1 MTTLKINQM
10 APAFQLADSHQ
21 QIVTLDDF
29 KGHWVVL
36 FFYPKDNT
44 PGCTAEACNF
54 RDAYQEILAL
64 NTKILGI
71 NTDSSESHQRFISKK
86 QLPFPLLS
94 DTSGKVSQQYGCLF
108 KIGPIRFCKRQS
120 FIIDPE
126 GKIARIYRKVDPRQ
140 HARQIINDLKQL
152 QQTDRL

>member
-1 MTTLKINQM
+1 MTKLEINQT
-10 APAFQLADSHQ
+10 APAFQLPDSHQ

-29 KGHWVVL
+29 KGHWLVL

-64 NTKILGI
+64 NTKIIGI
-71 NTDSSESHQRFISKK
+71 NTDSSDSHQRFISRQ

-108 KIGPIRFCKRQS
+108 KLGPIRFCKRQT
-120 FIIDPE
+120 FIINPE
-126 GKIARIYRKVDPRQ
+126 GKIARIYRKVSPGQ
-140 HARQIINDLKQL
+140 HAMQVIDDLKHL
-152 QQTDRL
+152 QQTENI